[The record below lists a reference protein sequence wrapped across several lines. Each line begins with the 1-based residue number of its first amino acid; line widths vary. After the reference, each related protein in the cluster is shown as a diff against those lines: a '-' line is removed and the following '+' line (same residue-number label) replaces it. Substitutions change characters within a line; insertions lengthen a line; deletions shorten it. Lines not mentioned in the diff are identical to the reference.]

1 MKTTLV
7 ATLVIAA
14 SFLSGFAFGTLLTPQ
29 EESQPTKRVTGIG
42 GIFFKCK
49 DPGKV
54 REWYQKH
61 LGLHTNQYGAV
72 FEWRQGEDPTQK
84 GFTQWSPFKES
95 TKYFEPSPKD
105 FMINYRVADL
115 EKLVEELK
123 KEGVTVVD
131 TIETYDYG
139 KFVHILD
146 VEGNKIELWEPNDVV
161 YEQLGIQMGTPT
173 TK

>member
-1 MKTTLV
+1 MKTIGV
-7 ATLVIAA
+7 ALIISAA
-14 SFLSGFAFGTLLTPQ
+14 SFLSGFAFKSMLTQQ
-29 EESQPTKRVTGIG
+29 EETQPMKRVTGIG

-72 FEWRQGEDPTQK
+72 FEWRQGADTTKK

-95 TKYFEPSPKD
+95 TKYFEPSTKD
-105 FMINYRVADL
+105 YMINYRVADL
-115 EKLVEELK
+115 ENLVEELK

-131 TIETYDYG
+131 SIETYDYG

-146 VEGNKIELWEPNDVV
+146 IEGNKIELWEPNDMV
-161 YEQLGIQMGTPT
+161 YEQLGIQMGATT